1 MSSIVFHPNLHQREW
16 LPQTITKFAA
26 VLSNNNRRKQETRYG
41 YEGSPNLSLGVV
53 MIFPAVASSE
63 APVNSETLGR
73 VEGTLAFCAKLDP
86 QSAAK
91 YQGASKIITQG
102 KSEKEVESAR
112 VSKEYQDAFEEINVE
127 LGKASNDDA
136 VKACTVF
143 LEEK

>member
-1 MSSIVFHPNLHQREW
+1 MKVFL
-16 LPQTITKFAA
+16 I
-26 VLSNNNRRKQETRYG
+26 
-41 YEGSPNLSLGVV
+41 LSLGVV
-53 MIFPAVASSE
+53 MTLPAVALSE
-63 APVNSETLGR
+63 APINSETLGR
-73 VEGTLAFCAKLDP
+73 VEGTLAFCAKVDP